1 MEAGEELVLGTH
13 QPEKARELKQCG
25 DYPAVQVHRAARTRR
40 RTYIGED
47 RDTQFYKAVDSMVCP
62 YGYGES
68 LHYGMTPYVFDFTG
82 DPGKDYNDVY
92 EKQIIEAGR
101 AVLYA
106 GGPRPVGEEIYA
118 SDRGYGFLA
127 SDCSGRQAEDQ
138 ETGCRIVKRQGPDS
152 MRRDFAEGMEEAV
165 FGGELPAGKYDILV
179 ISGDEFAKETAL
191 LAADNL
197 KARFREKGQFIQ
209 AWGELDTKEN
219 YRLII
224 DCLLNL
230 PILYWATEVTGDG
243 SYREC
248 ALKHLETTRK
258 VIFRPDYSTYH
269 TYYFDLETGK
279 PAYGATKQGYSDES
293 TWSRGQSWGVYG
305 LMLNYMY
312 EKVDGIPEEWKK
324 VTDYFLAHLPQDKAA
339 YWDFYFMDGPEPR
352 DSSASAIAVCGILE
366 AYKQGVCG
374 EDYLEKAYEILES
387 LAENYAAPENDEVNG
402 ILLHS
407 TYGRLLGD
415 GIDECCLWGD
425 YFYMEALMRVIR
437 PEWKPYW

>member
-1 MEAGEELVLGTH
+1 MDKKLFQEAFEKGMRITERHLDDFKGTESKGGF
-13 QPEKARELKQCG
+13 PAPASENNR
-25 DYPAVQVHRAARTRR
+25 YPMIDNNDWTA
-40 RTYIGED
+40 G
-47 RDTQFYKAVDSMVCP
+47 FY
-62 YGYGES
+62 
-68 LHYGMTPYVFDFTG
+68 TG
-82 DPGKDYNDVY
+82 ILWMCY
-92 EKQIIEAGR
+92 E
-101 AVLYA
+101 Y
-106 GGPRPVGEEIYA
+106 
-118 SDRGYGFLA
+118 
-127 SDCSGRQAEDQ
+127 SGREVFKDRAMEQIKSFRY
-138 ETGCRIVKRQGPDS
+138 RIDHRVVVDHHDMGFIYSLSCVAAYK
-152 MRRDFAEGMEEAV
+152 
-165 FGGELPAGKYDILV
+165 LT
-179 ISGDEFAKETAL
+179 GDEFAKETAL

-197 KARFREKGQFIQ
+197 KSRFREKGQFIQ

-230 PILYWATEVTGDG
+230 PILYWASEVTGDA

-269 TYYFDLETGK
+269 TYYFDMETGE

-312 EKVDGIPEEWKK
+312 EKADGIPEEWKK
-324 VTDYFLAHLPQDKAA
+324 VTDYFLAHLPEDKAA

-374 EDYLEKAYEILES
+374 EDYLEKAYEILAS

-402 ILLHS
+402 LLLHS